1 MILKTLSLSLLICL
15 MPLAAAVAQ
24 EAKDI
29 LSVHVLTGTR
39 TAADR
44 HISALHLKLKPG
56 WKTYWRAPGEAGIP
70 PSFSWEGSKN
80 IAAVDVLW
88 PRPIVFHQYGMRSI
102 GYKTEIILPLTIQLS
117 TPGGKID
124 LKGQISLGICQDI
137 CIPHTVKSST
147 TLQANQTVL
156 DPKIKNA
163 LRQLPKTARTAGLRA
178 RRCTFLPAQSGLML
192 KVTLDMPS
200 TGAPEHAVIE
210 TNNPFVWADP
220 PTVSRAGNILSLQT
234 LLTHSAGQPFALTR
248 DSVRITV
255 FGSDYAVD
263 IQGCSGG

>member
-1 MILKTLSLSLLICL
+1 MTTKTLSLSLLICL

-88 PRPIVFHQYGMRSI
+88 PRPIVFHQYGLRSI
-102 GYKTEIILPLTIQLS
+102 GYKDEVILPLDIQPR
-117 TPGGKID
+117 TPGSRIELSGE
-124 LKGQISLGICQDI
+124 ISLGICQDI
-137 CIPHTVKSST
+137 CIPHRVKFS
-147 TLQANQTVL
+147 AVL
-156 DPKIKNA
+156 PADQSPLAPQIKNA
-163 LRQLPKTARTAGLRA
+163 LRQRPKTAKAARLRS
-178 RRCTFLPAQSGLML
+178 RRCQFTPAQSGMML
-192 KVTLDMPS
+192 KVKLDMPS
-200 TGAPEHAVIE
+200 TGTPEHAAIE
-210 TNNPFVWADP
+210 TTNPLIWVDP
-220 PTVSRAGNILSLQT
+220 PTASRADNILSLQT